1 MKKVLAT
8 LFILAILGGSVVGNE
23 ASASI
28 DEMPGLK
35 RASSV
40 TVYDVNH
47 LK

>member
-8 LFILAILGGSVVGNE
+8 LFILAILSGSVVGNK

-28 DEMPGLK
+28 DEMPKLT
-35 RASSV
+35 RAFNVSI
-40 TVYDVNH
+40 YDVNH